1 MEVALSQT
9 KSTLLV
15 RLRPL
20 MVAAVGY
27 ALFVLAVYWPEPRH
41 LSWLWVLVETKWSA
55 PGQTDW
61 TAARIAPLAPQLLYL
76 TCAPLYLFRLKIV
89 DYAVTTIARILV
101 IIAFLNLLITPTFTG
116 TFSTEA
122 AAGISWLV
130 NASLFAW
137 MLLFCSIGNDL
148 REDGSIMALMPL
160 TLPSSLIVAIVTWS
174 VVAGMM
180 AALQASL
187 IANGRPYCIATDQKA
202 GPYVVI
208 TSPFNLMGSK
218 MFTDRTGYRDS
229 HRCCFHAAL
238 VVDGT
243 QGQREYWNWSVT
255 RMTWQP
261 IQYAPSANLRRACE
275 PETGFLSHLK
285 WF

>member
-1 MEVALSQT
+1 MKGAEGRPCIFCMMLRSGCSPAHRILMEVALSQT

-76 TCAPLYLFRLKIV
+76 TCAPLYLFRLKIL

-137 MLLFCSIGNDL
+137 MLLFLLHRQRSQGGRQHYGFDATNAAQLANCRYCYLVGCRRNDGRAAGKLDRKWSALFAL
-148 REDGSIMALMPL
+148 RPIRRR
-160 TLPSSLIVAIVTWS
+160 
-174 VVAGMM
+174 
-180 AALQASL
+180 
-187 IANGRPYCIATDQKA
+187 GRM
-202 GPYVVI
+202 
-208 TSPFNLMGSK
+208 S
-218 MFTDRTGYRDS
+218 
-229 HRCCFHAAL
+229 
-238 VVDGT
+238 
-243 QGQREYWNWSVT
+243 
-255 RMTWQP
+255 
-261 IQYAPSANLRRACE
+261 
-275 PETGFLSHLK
+275 
-285 WF
+285 